1 MRPKNSAIRKSQ
13 SAIWRGASV
22 WALVALVASLIGS
35 GRLSAVPQSGRHSAS
50 ERMGASA
57 ILNVIVEP
65 HPGQKE
71 IQLTREKLELWDAGI
86 GQQIEVF
93 QPDYSAARIALV
105 VDTSESLRAD
115 LGQLAQAVKA
125 FASGLYQGD
134 QLMVVAYNE
143 SPEVI
148 EDFTAD
154 RNKLDLA
161 GGKFKKAD
169 SPKMWDALQATLDD
183 ALRMQVGFSKRI
195 IVLVSDG
202 FDRGSQ
208 MPYEEVLD
216 NLERENVVVYV
227 LQVEDRTRG
236 ATRRKTLKPEEA
248 IRRLTEGTG
257 GKSYPLKEADR
268 AAKEILQEVSEQWYQ
283 LVYKPQGVNP
293 LNTRKLLLIPDDRQL
308 KLRTKLEHPGEKNL

>member
-1 MRPKNSAIRKSQ
+1 
-13 SAIWRGASV
+13 
-22 WALVALVASLIGS
+22 
-35 GRLSAVPQSGRHSAS
+35 
-50 ERMGASA
+50 MGASA
-57 ILNVIVEP
+57 ILNVIVEQR
-65 HPGQKE
+65 PGQKE
-71 IQLTREKLELWDAGI
+71 VQLTREKLELWDAGI
-86 GQQIEVF
+86 GQQIEAF
-93 QPDYSAARIALV
+93 QPDYSAARIAII
-105 VDTSESLRAD
+105 VDNSESLRAD

-125 FASGLYQGD
+125 FASRLYQGD

-216 NLERENVVVYV
+216 NLERENVIIYV
-227 LQVEDRTRG
+227 LQAEDRTRG

-248 IRRLTEGTG
+248 IARLTEGTG

-283 LVYKPQGVNP
+283 LIYKPQGVNP